1 MHESQLCIT
10 HNAGVSDLAMKIL
23 LRTNDAVLISF
34 VESLLNEANIAHVV
48 ADGHMSVM
56 EGSIGILPRRVLV
69 DDEDWRRAVE
79 IVTEAG
85 VDVSATQDG
94 Q

>member
-1 MHESQLCIT
+1 
-10 HNAGVSDLAMKIL
+10 MKIL

-34 VESLLNEANIAHVV
+34 VESLLKDANIAHVV

-69 DDEDWRRAVE
+69 DDENWRRAVE
-79 IVTEAG
+79 IVREAG
-85 VDVSATQDG
+85 VDVSADPDES
-94 Q
+94 